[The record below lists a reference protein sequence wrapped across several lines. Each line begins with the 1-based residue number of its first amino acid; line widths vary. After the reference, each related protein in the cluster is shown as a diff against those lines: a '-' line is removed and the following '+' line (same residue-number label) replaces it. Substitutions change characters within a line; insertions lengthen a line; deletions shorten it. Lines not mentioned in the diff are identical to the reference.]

1 MNENKTMN
9 LAQSLAIDSQL
20 RLPGSAGRLLKQ
32 VRDIEQVAPL
42 FRDAGLVKAVPK
54 PTIVNLHVAGIAT
67 KSCLDKVLGGFI
79 YARTAKCSVT
89 NLFTSIKNRNCI
101 LTFVV
106 AY

>member
-42 FRDAGLVKAVPK
+42 FRDAGLVKRSPS
-54 PTIVNLHVAGIAT
+54 PQL
-67 KSCLDKVLGGFI
+67 LI
-79 YARTAKCSVT
+79 YA
-89 NLFTSIKNRNCI
+89 
-101 LTFVV
+101 
-106 AY
+106 